1 VNAGASRRT
10 INPAAEPVCVR
21 RHEEEECMKF
31 YLRIIGLILAGA
43 MTVGLLGGCSAEET
57 GEDVDQ
63 LGEEV
68 DFDRQ

>member
-1 VNAGASRRT
+1 
-10 INPAAEPVCVR
+10 
-21 RHEEEECMKF
+21 MKF